1 MKRSNGTEKKPK
13 IDLQNQIPIIISFEA
28 RSGANKETSIRFEP
42 KQASADRMEWN
53 NKETEDWSRK
63 LNTHHHFLK
72 EENRRILLYLL
83 QVALNFKK
91 RWQQSYK
98 HETEANQASKDQ
110 MEQQIQQ
117 RMMYEIE
124 HPTSFCLRRERG
136 KIPSLLV
143 TDHILFQDTV
153 TTHKIN
159 AKLASRGQKET
170 QESAERSTKSNTH
183 PSGREPQNPFST
195 CYMSH

>member
-1 MKRSNGTEKKPK
+1 M
-13 IDLQNQIPIIISFEA
+13 DQMPIIFSFEKRIARSFLYLLQSHCTLRSGDSEETNIRLTQISFEA

-63 LNTHHHFLK
+63 LNTHHHFLN

-110 MEQQIQQ
+110 MEQQIRQ
-117 RMMYEIE
+117 RMM
-124 HPTSFCLRRERG
+124 
-136 KIPSLLV
+136 
-143 TDHILFQDTV
+143 
-153 TTHKIN
+153 
-159 AKLASRGQKET
+159 
-170 QESAERSTKSNTH
+170 
-183 PSGREPQNPFST
+183 
-195 CYMSH
+195 